1 MIPAVKQDLL
11 NNTEIDYNTKEQPI
25 FFSNENIKLYNA
37 SCLDKN
43 ILNKESVDLIITSPP
58 YNVGINYNSNEDSNE
73 YDEYLKFSKEWMSN
87 CYIWAKDTARFCLN
101 IPLDKNKGGQQSV
114 GADLI
119 SIAKDIGWK
128 YHSSIVWNEGNI
140 SRRTAWGS
148 WLSASAPYV
157 IAPVEL
163 IVVLYKNEW
172 KKKIK
177 GESDIIKEEFMAW
190 TNGLWSFNGESKKRI
205 GHPAP
210 FPRELP
216 KRCIKLFSFVGDT
229 ICDPFSGS
237 GTTMI
242 EAYLNNRN
250 FIGIELDKEYCS
262 LSKNRFCQ
270 TIEKENGGILMG
282 KYSQIDLIME
292 FFKKNPNR
300 DIPHP
305 EVVDWVVKE
314 WEKRTGEVF
323 RDPDRGIRKLH
334 EKGYLQKI
342 SKGVYRYD
350 PDFVALRDDL
360 EDFTPQLKKQI
371 LERDNYKC
379 VICGMG
385 KKEGVELH
393 VDHIKPKSLGGK
405 ATLENGQTLCSKHN
419 FLKKNLKQTETGK
432 KMFIRMLEIAKKSNE
447 KDLIK
452 FLEEVLSVYEKYN
465 INGHIVWKKDK

>member
-1 MIPAVKQDLL
+1 MITAVKRDLSIE
-11 NNTEIDYNTKEQPI
+11 TDYTFLSDK
-25 FFSNENIKLYNA
+25 NIRLYNA
-37 SCLDKN
+37 SCLDVN

-73 YDEYLKFSKEWMSN
+73 YEEYLQFSRQWIYN

-119 SIAKDIGWK
+119 TLAKEIGWK
-128 YHSSIVWNEGNI
+128 YHSSIIWNEGNI

-172 KKKIK
+172 KKKVK
-177 GESDIIKEEFMAW
+177 GESDITREEFMAW

-216 KRCIKLFSFVGDT
+216 KRCIKLFSFIGD
-229 ICDPFSGS
+229 IVCDPFSGS

-242 EAYLNNRN
+242 ETYLNNRN
-250 FIGIELDKEYCS
+250 FIGIELDKEYCE
-262 LSKNRFCQ
+262 LSKNRFYQ
-270 TIEKENGGILMG
+270 TIQKENGDIFMD
-282 KYSQIDLIME
+282 KSSQLDLIME

-300 DIPHP
+300 NIEHP

-314 WEKRTGEVF
+314 WNNRTGKVF
-323 RDPDRGIRKLH
+323 RDPDRGIRSLH
-334 EKGYLQKI
+334 QKGYLQKI

-350 PDFVALRDDL
+350 PDFVVLRDDL

-393 VDHIKPKSLGGK
+393 VDHIKPKDLGGK

-447 KDLIK
+447 QDLID